1 MYILSFNDIFS
12 NFEVSVTVSLEN
24 DGSSIVIKQ
33 PLDVILSQDHK
44 QIVALLEYVRYSFL
58 PEIQLCSIKVLSILS
73 SRMVGLVQLLLKLNA
88 AKGLVEDF
96 ANCLESR
103 FDEFQVIEN
112 TKGDT
117 GVLILQLLLDN
128 VSRPAP
134 NITHLLLKYDVDSS
148 VERTIL
154 QPKVHY
160 SCLKVILDK
169 LEKLLKPEINYLL
182 YEFAFQLFYEL
193 CLDPLTSGPTMDF
206 LSTKKYHFFVQHLE
220 GFCFGPLPKRSNNQA
235 FRISTLHQKKPLP
248 SPSPSPIY
256 NDLRMRVNTRDF
268 RLRRKLSDRRQKII
282 SHLIQTDPTFEAPPE
297 YKPQKMYRKL
307 YIPVKEYPCYNFIG
321 LIIGPHGC
329 THKRL
334 EKETEARIILRG
346 KGSCKLDRAK
356 KY

>member
-1 MYILSFNDIFS
+1 MSGKVAFRNITSIILMGVNTLMNDRTSQIYRPLL
-12 NFEVSVTVSLEN
+12 EKAVHLSLE
-24 DGSSIVIKQ
+24 IVTLALEKDLFLADFLRPLYQ

-58 PEIQLCSIKVLSILS
+58 PEIQLCSIKVLRILS

-112 TKGDT
+112 TEGDT

-128 VSRPAP
+128 VSQPSP

-169 LEKLLKPEINYLL
+169 LEKLLKPEINSLL
-182 YEFAFQLFYEL
+182 YEFAFQDQEETPLLAINVASACSTVSTSEDRNHGGVSSFGGPVPPRPTHPWTGRTTLRALSSCSGKAQNINESKLFV
-193 CLDPLTSGPTMDF
+193 CF
-206 LSTKKYHFFVQHLE
+206 L
-220 GFCFGPLPKRSNNQA
+220 PRSVDNN
-235 FRISTLHQKKPLP
+235 
-248 SPSPSPIY
+248 
-256 NDLRMRVNTRDF
+256 
-268 RLRRKLSDRRQKII
+268 RLRGLFVPFGLLYEAVVVMGKI
-282 SHLIQTDPTFEAPPE
+282 T
-297 YKPQKMYRKL
+297 
-307 YIPVKEYPCYNFIG
+307 
-321 LIIGPHGC
+321 
-329 THKRL
+329 
-334 EKETEARIILRG
+334 
-346 KGSCKLDRAK
+346 GSITGSM
-356 KY
+356 